1 MARLLAVPW
10 RIVSDERVSD
20 EARILF
26 LHIAKI
32 ADDDEDDIC
41 HASDE
46 ELASAMGVDSIKKP
60 FEELK
65 KARYMI
71 VDETSEGR
79 SLRLRYDVALDFLGA
94 AGYHEAV
101 KG

>member
-1 MARLLAVPW
+1 
-10 RIVSDERVSD
+10 
-20 EARILF
+20 
-26 LHIAKI
+26 
-32 ADDDEDDIC
+32 
-41 HASDE
+41 
-46 ELASAMGVDSIKKP
+46 MGVDSIKKP

-79 SLRLRYDVALDFLGA
+79 SLRLRYDVTLDFLEA

>member
-1 MARLLAVPW
+1 
-10 RIVSDERVSD
+10 
-20 EARILF
+20 
-26 LHIAKI
+26 
-32 ADDDEDDIC
+32 
-41 HASDE
+41 
-46 ELASAMGVDSIKKP
+46 
-60 FEELK
+60 
-65 KARYMI
+65 MI